1 MTTSREAVAQPA
13 LLCGPRDSYAAAG
26 DWPEPRRRATPSGP
40 AFTLTSDA
48 DKEEE
53 RGRRQSTKT
62 AERLGVHFAIHS
74 DAPVTPLGPLFTAS
88 LSSIQPQPYSHG
100 SALLGSIQQV
110 AGAAGVALFVALM
123 TATAASLTAQGVVPV
138 EALAAGIRTG
148 FLCGAIL
155 SLFAIIASFF
165 VQRPPMP
172 AGFGH

>member
-1 MTTSREAVAQPA
+1 M
-13 LLCGPRDSYAAAG
+13 
-26 DWPEPRRRATPSGP
+26 
-40 AFTLTSDA
+40 
-48 DKEEE
+48 
-53 RGRRQSTKT
+53 
-62 AERLGVHFAIHS
+62 
-74 DAPVTPLGPLFTAS
+74 
-88 LSSIQPQPYSHG
+88 
-100 SALLGSIQQV
+100 